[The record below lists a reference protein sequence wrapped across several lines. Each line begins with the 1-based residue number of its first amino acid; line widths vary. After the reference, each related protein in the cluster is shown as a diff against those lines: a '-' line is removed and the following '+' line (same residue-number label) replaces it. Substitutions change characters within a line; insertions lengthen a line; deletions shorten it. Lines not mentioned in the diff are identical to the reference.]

1 MALDAPQAFG
11 MEIDEASATPVTASA
26 CTGEEP
32 QSVDMYRLKP
42 GSDLSGLSA
51 AAFAFNP
58 AQALGAT
65 AFPAKGKL
73 DLGNLSFDGA
83 GGSRARSTRAARPR
97 PPLPRRARHAHSRR
111 RGRRRHVAGHRARP
125 CRLWHST
132 SRPAP

>member
-1 MALDAPQAFG
+1 

-26 CTGEEP
+26 APGEEP

-58 AQALGAT
+58 AQALGPAT

-83 GGSRARSTRAARPR
+83 GELTGRSHGAARPR

-111 RGRRRHVAGHRARP
+111 PRATTARRRPPARP
-125 CRLWHST
+125 CRLWRST